1 MDQTVRGLSLLIV
14 LSFLLALF
22 SSGCTENRAEPAA
35 EAVKTQSADGAA
47 SRRPGTSEPVELR
60 MYLIGDKSRDFD
72 LVYAELNKLLKK
84 DINATI
90 DADFMGWDDYM
101 QKYSLAFSSGDDF
114 DLIFTANWC
123 LYNNQALKGGFTE
136 ITWDMLQQYAPE
148 TAASIYKD
156 AWEQAKVNGKVYMLP
171 MNYKELNAYV
181 YLVRGDLMD
190 KYGIAEI
197 KDENDFETYLD
208 AVAKNEKNLIPLDIG
223 SDMDFD
229 TVLRF
234 EVLAP
239 LNLEYLEP
247 QQRNHFFGLSG
258 KNSAK
263 IINILETPEF
273 LAYAKK
279 MKKWKDRGYWSQSA
293 LVNKVTSNVSF
304 RKGLSASAII
314 NLNTANGTYASAMA
328 AHPEW
333 DVKTYDGM
341 KGGGISIKP
350 FIQNGMGINAN
361 SRYPQRALMFLDLVR
376 NDERYADL
384 VTYGIKGRHYDLTE
398 DGKVRPL
405 AETANYPIDNN
416 CNWGWRDDRFIKQI
430 EGGLP
435 NYGEILTNWEKTAY
449 THPVQYFAYDDSE
462 MKEEVAAVESL
473 WKTEYKVVA
482 LGFTENSEEAV
493 RKLIQSYRNAGN
505 DKLIQDEQRQV
516 DKYME
521 ELKK

>member
-1 MDQTVRGLSLLIV
+1 
-14 LSFLLALF
+14 
-22 SSGCTENRAEPAA
+22 
-35 EAVKTQSADGAA
+35 
-47 SRRPGTSEPVELR
+47 
-60 MYLIGDKSRDFD
+60 
-72 LVYAELNKLLKK
+72 
-84 DINATI
+84 
-90 DADFMGWDDYM
+90 
-101 QKYSLAFSSGDDF
+101 
-114 DLIFTANWC
+114 
-123 LYNNQALKGGFTE
+123 
-136 ITWDMLQQYAPE
+136 
-148 TAASIYKD
+148 
-156 AWEQAKVNGKVYMLP
+156 
-171 MNYKELNAYV
+171 
-181 YLVRGDLMD
+181 
-190 KYGIAEI
+190 
-197 KDENDFETYLD
+197 
-208 AVAKNEKNLIPLDIG
+208 
-223 SDMDFD
+223 
-229 TVLRF
+229 
-234 EVLAP
+234 LAP